1 MRPQAFICF
10 LQSYQRFLAHF
21 HCLYGEAKLATQL
34 VTQAVTH
41 DETQLVLE
49 MPSSLSDNV
58 NGVRRPV
65 SGNCEPTSHLLNFKP
80 SGSAAAHV
88 LVCESGMFVCRPMA
102 RRVIRGTSA

>member
-1 MRPQAFICF
+1 MSDPLKDQI
-10 LQSYQRFLAHF
+10 
-21 HCLYGEAKLATQL
+21 L
-34 VTQAVTH
+34 VQ
-41 DETQLVLE
+41 E

-88 LVCESGMFVCRPMA
+88 LVCESGMFVGLWHVASSGGRQHECDPRRP
-102 RRVIRGTSA
+102 